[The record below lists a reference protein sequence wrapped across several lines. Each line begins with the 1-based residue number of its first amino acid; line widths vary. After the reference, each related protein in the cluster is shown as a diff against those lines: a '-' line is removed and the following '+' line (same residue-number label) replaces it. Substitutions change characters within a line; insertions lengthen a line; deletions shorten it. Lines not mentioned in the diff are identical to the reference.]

1 MHFAIGL
8 LSLAVVLTFT
18 VRLGHDAR
26 FDGLIHIPSMFL
38 LALAPLSM
46 AVISY
51 KGSELLMAL
60 RSLWHALRFDPIRS
74 RTALY
79 EELNRFATEVR
90 MRKPA
95 EALAVAE
102 HASHDLLR
110 QLGPLVVRQYSSA
123 ALEET
128 ASAARFVQASNLKR
142 SEDVFNTLAKVAPAT
157 GLVGTVLGLIS
168 LLKELSNFEQLGPS
182 MALALLCT
190 FYGLLLANGFY
201 SPLARIIHTRMSVVV
216 EESKLLT
223 QALVLLTDGKPLSDL
238 RKLFGVNGSTSSES
252 DAPVSVALGGGR

>member
-1 MHFAIGL
+1 MHFAIGV

-18 VRLGHDAR
+18 VRMGHTAN
-26 FDGLIHIPSMFL
+26 FDGLLHVPSLFL

-51 KGSELLMAL
+51 KGSDLAAAL
-60 RSLWHALRFDPIRS
+60 RSLWQALRFDPIRS
-74 RTALY
+74 RAALY

-102 HASHDLLR
+102 GASHELLR

-128 ASAARFVQASNLKR
+128 ASAARFVQASALRR

-190 FYGLLLANGFY
+190 FYGLLLANGLY

-238 RKLFGVNGSTSSES
+238 RKLFGVNGASS
-252 DAPVSVALGGGR
+252 DAELPSVAALGGGR